1 LINNKFRHHII
12 TRWSSLLWC
21 RPSSLSWINKFI
33 TSFLFTCTIHTHT
46 HTHTHTETLSHL
58 NVFIKFIHSYQTLT
72 NIIILLSILI
82 QSIKKKNLLIILSF
96 AKKKIDLNRYMK
108 MYFFL
113 SCVCIYIYIYFFN
126 FISSWLK
133 FKLKET
139 IKISCSIH
147 SLTLISSLFY
157 TIQ

>member
-1 LINNKFRHHII
+1 MTNNKFRHYII

-33 TSFLFTCTIHTHT
+33 TSFLFTCTIHI
-46 HTHTHTETLSHL
+46 HTHTETLSHS
-58 NVFIKFIHSYQTLT
+58 NVLIKFIHSYQTLT

-82 QSIKKKNLLIILSF
+82 QSIKKKPSNYPFICQ
-96 AKKKIDLNRYMK
+96 KKIDLNRYMK

-113 SCVCIYIYIYFFN
+113 LCVCVCIYIYIYIYFFN